1 MVGKYAGHGLRS
13 TFRRCGKLQTRGAFS
28 SASHRVRLEKRENS
42 IWRDFVAPRLQVLQ
56 PYPAV
61 SLDQSANQILIEGQS
76 RCSASCRQP
85 SGARRPRRRIASNS
99 RFSVDSQPSLE
110 QADGWICDAFG
121 RSLDLP
127 SQLPPP
133 GSGGPA
139 VRQSGIK
146 LSYIT

>member
-1 MVGKYAGHGLRS
+1 MQAADNLPAQVDLDAVLR
-13 TFRRCGKLQTRGAFS
+13 QT
-28 SASHRVRLEKRENS
+28 
-42 IWRDFVAPRLQVLQ
+42 
-56 PYPAV
+56 PAY
-61 SLDQSANQILIEGQS
+61 
-76 RCSASCRQP
+76 
-85 SGARRPRRRIASNS
+85 
-99 RFSVDSQPSLE
+99 SVDSQPSLE

-133 GSGGPA
+133 GNGGPA